1 MDKMKRLP
9 IFIIFIL
16 CLYSVGYAQT
26 WQQVPMRTLEQ
37 KKAGIAGGEG
47 WQQTPGMSFA
57 PSDSNIAY
65 LVSDTN
71 QVWKTTNANAENP
84 YDIVWTRKSNGFFAN
99 GGASLVVDPTNPDIV
114 YVAGGEMNA
123 KITETEDHL
132 AEGIFRTAD
141 GGDNWTRVA
150 NVHFHRKQYQGGIHF
165 AFAGSTI
172 YAAPSEGGLQV
183 STDGVTW
190 SLLNKNPTGTI
201 LGSHSGIYDIK
212 VHPTDNTK
220 LFVSTG
226 QGLYRVEVI
235 NGSATEYKIGTSWSG
250 GSQTAF
256 SKVYSTVI
264 NHNNP
269 VVMYATAGTSGIYK
283 STNSGVSF
291 VQSKASPLHQNGKD
305 LGSARHIGMSP
316 VNPDKIM
323 VGFLYL
329 WPTKQLYYTHN
340 GAGGSS
346 TTWTLTE
353 TMDEQK
359 MWPSGTGTQ
368 TGWVCGSEFSGG
380 WVPNFS
386 GSGEW
391 SSPVAFHP
399 TNEDVAIMAGHGDI
413 VRKTTDGGKTW
424 KYANTGYTGAAG
436 IITSSSLFGW
446 DVSNPNILAAF
457 HMDFGPMLT
466 TDGEDTFKSI
476 ATANPESAAGGTVR
490 GSTVVE
496 LAGNWTSGTYTVNVS
511 RNSGASF
518 TAISGTEGGAEWLES
533 LVSFHPQ
540 NDNIVYAGKYR
551 FDNIGTSNDYVTL
564 PKQVTTMFPGNGDI
578 VYTWG
583 KDGTTGNFYIQKSTN
598 KGGTWSATNLYPQ
611 IPVPSGQFIK
621 QLAID
626 PTNQNRIYAAAR
638 NVGVYII
645 TDTAAN
651 GGQVLLRNEANE
663 ISKSRFNNV
672 DINSV
677 AVDPNN
683 PNVVYAG
690 AYAAWYGHSNGV
702 FRSTDYGM
710 GTWTNING
718 NLGSDINIQGISV
731 NPHNSYVYIAS
742 FAGTWKLPPPP
753 GAPPGSPDGGI
764 PLVVSGAA
772 TNITRTTATLNG
784 VVNPNNLQTTYSWQY
799 GTSPA
804 TYTLATGSQTLSAG
818 ISAIDVSTDITDLAG
833 STTYYTRIRASNGS
847 GTANGSE
854 TSFSTLSLS
863 SYSAPQTT
871 SVVVDGYL
879 TEYGTYTAISKV
891 IDGAPV
897 STGSWSACW
906 APGTSGGLYIGVSV
920 LDSNLYGD
928 TGSTTP
934 YQDDAIEIYIDRDFN
949 KGSSYDVYDRQ
960 FVNAYNSSFIYSKNT
975 AGGTN
980 TGVVVAR
987 AITGGGYNSEWFIP
1001 VSNFSGGSAFGT
1013 GITIGFDVQ
1022 LDDDNNGGN
1031 LEGAKGWNNSANN
1044 NYLSTANFGEITF
1057 LGTTTEG
1064 GGGGGGSD
1072 PSMPI
1077 DTGSGTLSYLPGM
1090 VFYARLDEGT
1100 GTIIN
1105 DVTGNCPPGSIT
1117 GATWVT
1123 GTSGTALQFD
1133 GIDDFVNIG
1142 TPTALSI
1149 GGTNNYTLLADVI
1162 RGTNTATNLHILGKM
1177 HIGGA
1182 SRQWAL
1188 FGYGLVARSYKST
1201 DGKGSNI
1208 YLATGT
1214 STLSTTAWS
1223 NLCTRFTYGSSL
1235 EIIVNNV
1242 LEGITSILSD
1252 ATYNGTASVTMGMTQ
1267 DSTYKFIG
1275 TVDNP
1280 RIFNRAITDGEKA
1293 DIQKWPVVTNGTATP
1308 IYGTWAT
1315 VYGTCTPYGT
1325 TTHAY
1330 VRYGTQS
1337 GNYTVTTLETY
1348 IGTNSTATGFNRT
1361 LGTLTA
1367 ETTYY
1372 YQNIA
1377 YNPTGNMVYGIE
1389 QSFTTTSG
1397 TSVDTESPVGT
1408 VTINSGATYN
1418 TDPSVTL
1425 SLSATD
1431 DIGIEGYYISAGTTT
1446 PEISAEGWVNFGTVT
1461 PYSANIPYTF
1471 AAGDG
1476 TRTVYAWYKDGVG
1489 SVSAMAQDSIIQD
1502 ITPPFIEITTPTYN
1516 CTFGNYQTLAKGTTS
1531 STITFAG
1538 IASDL
1543 HDIASVS
1550 WSNSATST
1558 TGVFAGTATF
1568 SGTLNIVPA
1577 TANTITLSALG
1588 NDGNTGQQI
1597 MVIGAIP
1604 EIASNVSAS
1613 ITISGAL
1620 LKGTVSANNGT
1631 TTVWWN
1637 YGLDSGYYTG
1647 TTSTYELTGGTP
1659 TTVSVPLANLPNMKT
1674 YYFRM
1679 GSTNALGTTYSYES
1693 SFDLALPDSKG
1704 FLNW

>member
-1 MDKMKRLP
+1 MIKKL
-9 IFIIFIL
+9 IIIVLFLSI
-16 CLYSVGYAQT
+16 CSTSYAQT
-26 WQQVPMRTLEQ
+26 WQQVAKRTQAQ
-37 KKAGIAGGEG
+37 KTAGLSGGEG
-47 WQQTPGMSFA
+47 WQQTPGMAFA
-57 PSDSNIAY
+57 PSNSNIAY

-71 QVWKTTNANAENP
+71 QVWKTTNANADP
-84 YDIVWTRKSNGFFAN
+84 YSVKWERKANGFYAN
-99 GGASLVVDPTNPDIV
+99 GGVSIVVDPTNPDIV
-114 YVAGGEMNA
+114 YVAGSEMEA
-123 KITETEDHL
+123 SSSAPISQQHD
-132 AEGIFRTAD
+132 AEGIFRTTD

-150 NVHFHRKQYQGGIHF
+150 DVHFHRKYAQGGIHF
-165 AFAGSTI
+165 AFAGSNI
-172 YAAPSEGGLQV
+172 YAAQSEGGLLK
-183 STDGVTW
+183 STDGGTKWNLV
-190 SLLNKNPTGTI
+190 NK
-201 LGSHSGIYDIK
+201 SGGGYVLDAHGGLYDIK

-226 QGLYRVEVI
+226 LGLYRVSDSG
-235 NGSATEYKIGTSWSG
+235 GSATVTKIGTSWSNPYR
-250 GSQTAF
+250 SPT
-256 SKVYSTVI
+256 STVYSTVI
-264 NHNNP
+264 NYNDP
-269 VVMYATAGTSGIYK
+269 TIIYATAGTGGIYK
-283 STNSGVSF
+283 SIDGGINFNQT
-291 VQSKASPLHQNGKD
+291 KASPVSQGTT
-305 LGSARHIGMSP
+305 GSARQIAMSP
-316 VNPDKIM
+316 VNPNKVM

-329 WPTKQLYYTHN
+329 WPTKQLYYTHD
-340 GAGGSS
+340 GG
-346 TTWTLTE
+346 TNWTLTQ
-353 TMDEQK
+353 TMDEK
-359 MWPSGTGTQ
+359 NAD
-368 TGWVCGSEFSGG
+368 GWVAGSLFSGG
-380 WVPNFS
+380 WTQDFS

-391 SSPVAFHP
+391 SAPVAFHP
-399 TNEDVAIMAGHGDI
+399 TIENTAIMAGHGDI

-424 KYANTGYTGAAG
+424 KYANTGYTGAGGLA
-436 IITSSSLFGW
+436 TNPSLFGW
-446 DVSNPNILAAF
+446 DSANPNTSATM
-457 HMDFGPMLT
+457 HSDFGPMLT
-466 TDGEDTFKSI
+466 IDGEDTFKSI
-476 ATANPESAAGGTVR
+476 GTLDPSSSAGGTIK
-490 GSTVVE
+490 
-496 LAGNWTSGTYTVNVS
+496 GNVIVISHGRWTGDAANQYKVSVS

-518 TAISGTEGGAEWLES
+518 AAISGTEGGVNDWVNT
-533 LVSFHPQ
+533 LVRFHPQ

-551 FDNIGTSNDYVTL
+551 FDNIGTSNAYVTIGSS
-564 PKQVTTMFPGNGDI
+564 KNVYGTFPGNGDI

-583 KDGTTGNFYIQKSTN
+583 KDGTTGNWYIQNSTN
-598 KGGTWSATNLYPQ
+598 KGGTWSATNLYPS
-611 IPVPSGQFIK
+611 IPVKSTNTAGIK
-621 QLAID
+621 QIAID
-626 PTNQNRIYAAAR
+626 PTNQNRIYVAVR
-638 NVGVYII
+638 SEGIYIV
-645 TDTAAN
+645 TDTSAN
-651 GGQVLLRNEANE
+651 GGEVIYRGDANG
-663 ISKSRFNNV
+663 ITKSRYGYE

-683 PNVVYAG
+683 PNVVYAA
-690 AYAAWYGHSNGV
+690 AYASWYGHSNGV

-710 GTWTNING
+710 TWTNING
-718 NLGSDINIQGISV
+718 NLGADMNIKGVAV

-742 FAGTWKLPPPP
+742 HAGTWKLPPPGESP
-753 GAPPGSPDGGI
+753 GTSTPGGGSP
-764 PLVVSGAA
+764 LVTTGTTTSV
-772 TNITRTTATLNG
+772 TITTATLNG

-818 ISAIDVSTDITDLAG
+818 TSSIDVSTGITSLAG
-833 STTYYTRIRASNGS
+833 STTYYTRIRAANGS
-847 GTANGSE
+847 GTTNGSE
-854 TSFSTLSLS
+854 TSFSTLSILS
-863 SYSAPQTT
+863 YAVSQTT

-906 APGTSGGLYIGVSV
+906 TPGTSGGLYIGVSV

-934 YQDDAIEIYIDRDFN
+934 YQDDAIDIYIDRDFN

-987 AITGGGYNSEWFIP
+987 AITAGGYNSEWFVP

-1031 LEGAKGWNNSANN
+1031 REGAKGWNNSANN

-1162 RGTNTATNLHILGKM
+1162 RGTSTDTNLHILGKM

-1188 FGYGLVARSYKST
+1188 FGYGSIAKSYKST
-1201 DGKGSNI
+1201 DGRGSNI
-1208 YLATGT
+1208 YIAPGT

-1242 LEGITSILSD
+1242 LEGITSTFSD